1 MPFIIV
7 FNIIVIV
14 ITAGVL
20 LTIIG
25 CAIAS
30 KDNEKR
36 KGESAEK
43 TRNIID
49 KVRAISYLVFLC
61 LVVLMVIVNI
71 IF

>member
-25 CAIAS
+25 CAVAS

-36 KGESAEK
+36 KGDSVEK
-43 TRNIID
+43 RREIID
-49 KVRAISYLVFLC
+49 KVRGISYLVFFC
-61 LVVLMVIVNI
+61 LVVLMVVVNI